1 MKNFLNVK
9 DNENLRHQFNFT
21 CSSNKITQ
29 SKYRFTNL
37 PNVMLNMV
45 DALSSL
51 FLFEKKLSAEAV
63 VHKFGVLKDFKKI
76 IGKGRLRSLF

>member
-1 MKNFLNVK
+1 MKIFVISLILHVHRTRLLK
-9 DNENLRHQFNFT
+9 ASTDLLKLEP
-21 CSSNKITQ
+21 
-29 SKYRFTNL
+29 NL